1 SHSESLKAGAAHSR
15 PVLDPDPTDDPAARG
30 RLGAEARRR
39 GRGRAAEGPGRSR
52 LAERDGDARL
62 RLGGRGRLAERGDG
76 TRLQPGGLEAP
87 TSDAGGSGDFARG
100 FSEPLRASSLLVQ
113 SAVPRRQ
120 SLPTL
125 GRAAR
130 SQRTL
135 PALALVPAIKRSTI
149 AVRYGRSATS
159 AHILRDML
167 CDPINLLLVAG
178 PFGLAGE
185 HQGWPRC
192 PTFWLCFLALV
203 PLAKLLGDAT
213 EHLAEN
219 LGQATGGLLN
229 ATFGNAVEMIITVN
243 AINSGLLDIVKSSL
257 LGSILS
263 NLLLVL
269 GMSFFAG
276 GLVKP
281 EQRFSGAAALIN
293 ITMLLVGVMSF
304 SFPTVFSLGRPE
316 GASVGVSR
324 ASAVFVSVGYVAY
337 LVFQLRTHVEMFED
351 DDGDDPKSTDR
362 LADAEAPPS
371 AGPDDLPRA
380 SAHGPD
386 EDGVLSV
393 PWALGLLL
401 VSTAAVALLSES
413 MVDSIPA
420 VDGLVRAWRIPRPF
434 VGVVLLP
441 IVGNACEHAS
451 AVRMAYN
458 SKVGAAIAIAVGS
471 STQIAMFVMPF
482 SVLTGW
488 VIGQPLDLNLGS
500 TGLAVMFLSVLVVFS
515 IVTDGKSNWLEGFLL
530 TLAYC
535 LVAVLYWHAD

>member
-451 AVRMAYN
+451 AA
-458 SKVGAAIAIAVGS
+458 G
-471 STQIAMFVMPF
+471 
-482 SVLTGW
+482 
-488 VIGQPLDLNLGS
+488 
-500 TGLAVMFLSVLVVFS
+500 
-515 IVTDGKSNWLEGFLL
+515 
-530 TLAYC
+530 
-535 LVAVLYWHAD
+535 